1 MAEGAARKT
10 RCSSNV
16 TRTVIHLISPG
27 MRSLHGVRV
36 VVDGLLLLRFAI
48 GGVGACGLI
57 IGGLIS
63 CLLVSGLLVC
73 SLLIVGGYRVAC
85 LRVTWLWVVG
95 VTCWLH
101 EALELGLRVCRC
113 VEAL

>member
-1 MAEGAARKT
+1 
-10 RCSSNV
+10 
-16 TRTVIHLISPG
+16 
-27 MRSLHGVRV
+27 MRSLHRVRV
-36 VVDGLLLLRFAI
+36 IVDRLLLLWLAV

-63 CLLVSGLLVC
+63 CLLVSGLLVRG
-73 SLLIVGGYRVAC
+73 LLIVGRYWVAR

-95 VTCWLH
+95 VTRWLD
-101 EALELGLRVCRC
+101 EALELGLRVCRG